1 LADLAFYGSL
11 IINVPAAEDFMDQIS
26 SLLASWWMLGIIFTL
41 LFSFGTAPMVLFYF
55 AWRLHRN
62 VRRIADAVEHM
73 AYDTQRQAVQAAPQH
88 PEPII
93 TREPGVVGS
102 AFGR

>member
-1 LADLAFYGSL
+1 
-11 IINVPAAEDFMDQIS
+11 MDAIGP
-26 SLLASWWMLGIIFTL
+26 LLASWWVLGIIFTL
-41 LFSFGTAPMVLFYF
+41 LLSFGTAPMILFYF

-73 AYDTQRQAVQAAPQH
+73 AYDTQRQAVQAAQQH
-88 PEPII
+88 SKPIVPH
-93 TREPGVVGS
+93 EPGIVGS